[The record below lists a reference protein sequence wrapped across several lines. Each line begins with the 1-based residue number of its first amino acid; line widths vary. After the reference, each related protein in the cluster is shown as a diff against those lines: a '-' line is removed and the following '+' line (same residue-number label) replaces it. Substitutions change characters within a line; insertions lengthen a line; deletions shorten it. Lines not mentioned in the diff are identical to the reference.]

1 MTSFVITPDESPTSV
16 LRSALDRDDP
26 SDLLRLVIDVAL
38 DPPGRIQAEHFCL
51 RLSGHWHPQ
60 VRGNAVLGLGHL
72 ARIYRYLNRRLAQP
86 VIESA
91 LADAE
96 FVVRQQAEEAAND
109 VEWFLGWVL
118 AGREERRH
126 RAICPR

>member
-1 MTSFVITPDESPTSV
+1 MSDESSASV

-26 SDLLRLVIDVAL
+26 NELLRLAVDVAIA
-38 DPPGRIQAEHFCL
+38 PPGRIQAERFCV
-51 RLSGHWHPQ
+51 RLSHHWHPQ

-72 ARIYRYLNRRLAQP
+72 ARIFRYLNRRTIQP
-86 VIESA
+86 IIESA
-91 LADAE
+91 LTDPE
-96 FVVRQQAEEAAND
+96 FVVRQQAETAADD

-126 RAICPR
+126 KAMCPR